1 MRYIQSKDN
10 AQFKQ
15 LVRITQGKKTELGLL
30 VWLEG
35 VHLSQ
40 AWLDLGFEVQWAIF
54 DTERLA
60 VQPEL
65 QILQQQ
71 LDARV
76 CVGLSSALMRQLSS
90 VEHAQGVGL
99 VVRAPVYDEQNS
111 APISANCVYL
121 DRLQDPGN
129 VGTLLRTMAAAGI
142 NEAYL
147 SPGCAWAW
155 SQKVLRSAQGAHF
168 VLRIHEQVDQKS
180 FLERVQI
187 PVYAT
192 ALEQARPL
200 YGLDLAEPIAW
211 VFGNEGQGVHPT
223 LLEQASQRVF
233 IPQVANVES
242 LNVAAAAAVC
252 LFEQRRQLLPKR
264 AASVRGHV

>member
-15 LVRITQGKKTELGLL
+15 LVRITQGKKTETGLL

-40 AWLDLGFEVQWAIF
+40 AWLDLGFEVLQAVF

-60 VQPEL
+60 AQPEL
-65 QILQQQ
+65 QALQQR
-71 LDARV
+71 LDARQ
-76 CVGLSSALMRQLSS
+76 CVGLSPALMRQLSN
-90 VEHAQGVGL
+90 VEQAQGVAL
-99 VVRAPVYDEQNS
+99 VVQAPQYECQES
-111 APISANCVYL
+111 QSISDNCVYL

-129 VGTLLRTMAAAGI
+129 VGTLLRTLAAAGI
-142 NEAYL
+142 KDAYL

-168 VLRIHEQVDQKS
+168 VLRIHEQVDYAS
-180 FLERVQI
+180 FLARVQI

-192 ALEQARPL
+192 ALEQAEPL
-200 YGLDLAEPIAW
+200 YTLNLNQPVAW

-223 LLEQASQRVF
+223 LLEHATQRVF
-233 IPQVANVES
+233 IPQVAEVES
-242 LNVAAAAAVC
+242 LNVAVAAAVC
-252 LFEQRRQLLPKR
+252 LFEQRRQRLS
-264 AASVRGHV
+264 A